1 MYVHIYTN
9 TTKIISLV
17 VNIWAGMGITD
28 HINVDNSMLSCFIF
42 ASIVVNIS
50 IRMFFSYCV
59 RGVCVCVLVITL
71 NIYIIYKYIIYIYI
85 IYIYI

>member
-9 TTKIISLV
+9 TNKMISLV
-17 VNIWAGMGITD
+17 VNIWAGMGITV
-28 HINVDNSMLSCFIF
+28 HINVDHAMLSCFIF

-50 IRMFFSYCV
+50 IRMLFSYCV

-71 NIYIIYKYIIYIYI
+71 VCKLST
-85 IYIYI
+85 